1 MAFYQASKQL
11 TKFII
16 SGLLAVTVDFIVYF
30 AVSQYLPMNLSKG
43 ISFCSGMLVTYN
55 LNKFWTWRKN
65 DKDNKRLLL
74 FTMLYLL
81 AMIINISANHYAYE
95 LLPNFEFIAFLRDS
109 KGVLNDMITVK
120 LNKVCAFILATGLS
134 ALFTFIGQK
143 YWLFKSKNTSTLDA
157 LK

>member
-55 LNKFWTWRKN
+55 LNKFWTWRQN

-81 AMIINISANHYAYE
+81 AMTINISANHYAFE
-95 LLPNFEFIAFLRDS
+95 LLPNFEFIASLRDS
-109 KGVLNDMITVK
+109 KGILNDMITVK
-120 LNKVCAFILATGLS
+120 LNKVFAFIIATGLS
-134 ALFTFIGQK
+134 ALFTFVGQK
-143 YWLFKSKNTSTLDA
+143 YWLFKAKTTNRLDA